1 MTKVNPN
8 NANETKTAIFP
19 WDVLKSEVI
28 YFFFFSKN
36 IKVSQFHD

>member
-19 WDVLKSEVI
+19 WDIFKSDVI
-28 YFFFFSKN
+28 FFFSKN

>member
-19 WDVLKSEVI
+19 WDVLKSDVI
-28 YFFFFSKN
+28 YFFFSKN